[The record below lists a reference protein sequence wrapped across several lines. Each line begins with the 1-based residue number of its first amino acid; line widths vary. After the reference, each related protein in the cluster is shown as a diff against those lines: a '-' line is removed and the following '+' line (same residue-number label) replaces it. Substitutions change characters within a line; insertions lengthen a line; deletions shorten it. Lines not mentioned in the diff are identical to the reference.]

1 MFWRKDKQDK
11 QKKINPVR
19 NFMKLYSLSVNFMLF
34 CDFNMKSENLCFY
47 YILCPVADLLLL
59 TLRR

>member
-34 CDFNMKSENLCFY
+34 CDFNMKSENFMF
-47 YILCPVADLLLL
+47 LLYFMPSG
-59 TLRR
+59 